1 MKCNQYTRYRYNMY
15 MYCSQ
20 VYNQAPK
27 MFPALLEML
36 TDECDEVSWR
46 WVYIVITAHMVHVYI
61 IVR

>member
-1 MKCNQYTRYRYNMY
+1 MNFNQYMYNMY

-36 TDECDEVSWR
+36 TDEFDEVSIAR
-46 WVYIVITAHMVHVYI
+46 TLSKGQEFLNHVDPI
-61 IVR
+61 G